1 MRLFL
6 IAVLLTASS
15 VVSGQCEC
23 PYEKFHGN
31 TQRMSYLCDNT
42 GAVFYHR
49 AWDFN
54 GVMIFEQEDSIGV
67 FTSATVVTFYDNGQ
81 LKEAKTSI
89 QSKSTEDNYIS
100 QKVWSQEGKL
110 IRSEIIKGGVPDTVI
125 EVKYNEK
132 GQKEEVIQCQ
142 PVPEEYQTKPATEK
156 KPNSAEVQKPMED
169 SLPKLLVFSKE
180 ELKMQAKLLK
190 IYLKQQKEL
199 ESNQK

>member
-1 MRLFL
+1 MANL
-6 IAVLLTASS
+6 I
-15 VVSGQCEC
+15 VSGQCEC
-23 PYEKFHGN
+23 PFEKFHVD

-42 GAVFYHR
+42 GAVLYHR

-54 GVMIFEQEDSIGV
+54 GVMIFEQEDSIGI
-67 FTSATVVTFYDNGQ
+67 FSSSTVVKFYENGQ
-81 LKEAKTSI
+81 LKEANTSI
-89 QSKSTEDNYIS
+89 QSSSADDGYVS
-100 QKVWSQEGKL
+100 QKVWSEEGKL
-110 IRSEIIKGGVPDTVI
+110 IRSEIIKGGVPETVI

-142 PVPEEYQTKPATEK
+142 PVPEEYQTKPVSDK
-156 KPNSAEVQKPMED
+156 KPSHDEAQKPMED

-199 ESNQK
+199 EKNQK